1 MVFGGSCGAG
11 NLLRKERRPK
21 GAWADE
27 VECSEQ
33 AHMKIIILGTPV
45 DCQNRGV
52 QALGAS
58 LVGLCLRASPK
69 AEVRLFL
76 GNRDS
81 KPTRFNIGGVWRE
94 VQLVNFRMSPR
105 SAWRDH
111 FATVI
116 SGALLHRILP
126 IKAVRSWLESKV
138 PCIGALASADLVG
151 DIRGGDSFSDI
162 YGMQRFIFGFLEA
175 WTVILVKGRIVQFP
189 QTYGPF
195 KSGLARRMTAYL
207 LKRSSVVV
215 ARDQESQRVAQELAG
230 AAVKVQLSPDVAF
243 SLDPRPPAL
252 IQLSGAVDGK
262 TRSGGL
268 ELLRAQGGTLV
279 GFNVNGLMYH
289 GGYTRK
295 NMFGLKLDYRS
306 YLLETLK
313 KLTQQPNCTV
323 VLIPHTF
330 ARSGSVESDPDASR
344 AVLKELPAEASSR
357 CLLLE
362 GDYDCQEVK
371 AVIGQCDFFIGSRM
385 HACIAALSQGIPTVG
400 VAYSRKFAGVF
411 KSVEVGH
418 WVIDGES
425 VDSEEAVRQTMSIFA
440 ARERDRLALKEKVAA
455 ARGKLHEVFGA
466 ITSFGRSG
474 GRA

>member
-1 MVFGGSCGAG
+1 
-11 NLLRKERRPK
+11 
-21 GAWADE
+21 
-27 VECSEQ
+27 
-33 AHMKIIILGTPV
+33 MKIIILGTPV

-58 LVGLCLRASPK
+58 LVGLCLRASPGAK
-69 AEVRLFL
+69 IQLLL

-81 KPTRFNIGGVWRE
+81 KPTRYNIGGVWHE
-94 VQLVNFRMSPR
+94 VQVVNFRMSPR
-105 SAWRDH
+105 AAWRDH

-116 SGALLHRILP
+116 AGAMLHRILP
-126 IKAVRSWLESKV
+126 LKAVRSWLERKV

-162 YGMQRFIFGFLEA
+162 YGMQRFVFGFLEA
-175 WTVILVKGRIVQFP
+175 WTVILVKGQMVQFP

-195 KSGLARRMTAYL
+195 KSALARRMTAYL

-215 ARDQESQRVAQELAG
+215 ARDLQSQRVAQDLAG
-230 AAVKVQLSPDVAF
+230 PSVTVQISPDVAF
-243 SLDPRPPAL
+243 SLDPRPPAQL
-252 IQLSGAVDGK
+252 QLSAALDGQV
-262 TRSGGL
+262 RNGGL

-306 YLLETLK
+306 YLLATLR

-344 AVLKELPAEASSR
+344 AVMKELPAEAAGR
-357 CLLLE
+357 CFLLE

-411 KSVEVGH
+411 QSVGVEH
-418 WVIDGES
+418 CVIDGES
-425 VDSEEAVRQTMSIFA
+425 VDSEQAVEQTMSIFA
-440 ARERDRLALKEKVAA
+440 GRERDRSALKERVAA
-455 ARGKLHEVFGA
+455 ARGKLREVFDA
-466 ITSFGRSG
+466 IASRTQSGRV
-474 GRA
+474 